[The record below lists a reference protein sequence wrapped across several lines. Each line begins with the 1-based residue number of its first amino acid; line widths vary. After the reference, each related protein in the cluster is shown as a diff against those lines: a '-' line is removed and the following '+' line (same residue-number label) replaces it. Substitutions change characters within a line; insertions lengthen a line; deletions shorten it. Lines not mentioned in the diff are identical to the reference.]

1 VASRSP
7 NQGSSASN
15 TAVRPGTYDPNFRN
29 TQGTLYSGNLQG
41 AIQNSNLQHQSNS
54 LENRKNVAAQ
64 QAIQNQEVKQVN
76 PTQSSVNNMV
86 SNMDAQRANLSGW
99 GQKRTPQQLN
109 QLANLNTAIGFNPT
123 QGMGPLNS
131 MKYNFTN
138 PQFKSDVSK
147 LANAPMGVMGLGM
160 NLIKKAFGNEQP
172 TGIASLPTMYGG
184 PRMPMIPTNPNLI
197 SIGQYGDYSPGIPTG
212 QGPLYGTSAAD
223 QVLEMGGPWRDSV
236 SGAPVMTGEE
246 GRMAMG
252 MIGDAFDNVKDWI
265 GSGVDAAGDWAGN
278 QWDNL
283 FRPEVQPTDPN
294 DAFLNAYTGLDEFT
308 DRMTQQYARTPETAN
323 MLTDSQG
330 FAVNQPEDFESG
342 YVNRLDAG
350 PLSDNYE
357 FTDTSVRD
365 LMAQREAEMAAQQ
378 AAEQDAS
385 QFDIRDLLDPVRNTW
400 GSFWGSP

>member
-1 VASRSP
+1 MGSQNN

-15 TAVRPGTYDPNFRN
+15 TAVRPGTPDPNFRN
-29 TQGTLYSGNLQG
+29 QQGTQYSGNLQG
-41 AIQNSNLQHQSNS
+41 AIQNANAQHQANS
-54 LENRKNVAAQ
+54 LQNRKNVAAQ

-99 GQKRTPQQLN
+99 GQQRTPQQLN

-123 QGMGPLNS
+123 QGMGPINS
-131 MKYNFTN
+131 MKYQFTN

-172 TGIASLPTMYGG
+172 TGIASLPNVSG
-184 PRMPMIPTNPNLI
+184 IQANPNLI
-197 SIGQYGDYSPGIPTG
+197 SIGQYGDYAPGSSTG
-212 QGPLYGTSAAD
+212 TGFGYD
-223 QVLEMGGPWRDSV
+223 RDIV

-252 MIGDAFDNVKDWI
+252 MIGDAFDNVKDW
-265 GSGVDAAGDWAGN
+265 VGN
-278 QWDNL
+278 QWNN
-283 FRPEVQPTDPN
+283 FFEPEVQPTDPN
-294 DAFLNAYTGLDEFT
+294 DAFLNAYTGLDGFT